1 MKAKLA
7 KNDPVLITQL
17 HLTDGSLFE
26 MASPVGFVCLWMDLE
41 HHSYSDETAANLMR
55 AERVGT
61 SDIVARP
68 AKGEFM
74 RMSRLLGASEYIE
87 TANKETFI
95 IAQLEEPSA
104 LDEAEAMCSFEGIDG
119 LMLGPAASET
129 IAVAATNTGKLNFI
143 YLSKYSTEH
152 EDNKLFESMDKA
164 PSDPIMGITELYNKD
179 TRADKINLS
188 MGVFKD
194 EQGSTPLLDSVK
206 KAEAIIYA
214 EEDTKAYSAIE
225 GFAEFND
232 AVLPLIFGADHEA
245 VTSGRAATIHTPGG
259 SGALR
264 VVGDFLNKL
273 SSSKTIWVSDPT
285 WVNHINIFE
294 TAGLEVKLYPYF
306 DKASNG
312 LAFEAMMTALADIPS
327 ADAVLFHGCCHNPT
341 GVDPSNEQWQLIAD
355 LVHGNGL
362 LPVLDFA
369 YQGFAEGIRE
379 DGEGPLKL
387 VRPGKETLVCGSF
400 SKNFALYN
408 ERTGSLTAVATDA
421 AAVDIAT
428 SQIKSVIRSIYS
440 SPPAHGGIIVSTIL
454 NDPEL
459 RAQWE
464 GELKKMRDRIQAMR
478 QLLADTLT
486 AKGVPG
492 DHSFITKQRGMFSF
506 SGLSP
511 KQVEQLKNEH
521 AVYIVGNGRI
531 NVAAITPSN
540 CDALCEAISKV
551 N

>member
-1 MKAKLA
+1 M
-7 KNDPVLITQL
+7 
-17 HLTDGSLFE
+17 
-26 MASPVGFVCLWMDLE
+26 
-41 HHSYSDETAANLMR
+41 
-55 AERVGT
+55 
-61 SDIVARP
+61 
-68 AKGEFM
+68 
-74 RMSRLLGASEYIE
+74 
-87 TANKETFI
+87 
-95 IAQLEEPSA
+95 
-104 LDEAEAMCSFEGIDG
+104 
-119 LMLGPAASET
+119 
-129 IAVAATNTGKLNFI
+129 
-143 YLSKYSTEH
+143 
-152 EDNKLFESMDKA
+152 FESMDKA
-164 PSDPIMGITELYNKD
+164 PADPIMGITELYNKD
-179 TRADKINLS
+179 TSANKINLS

-194 EQGSTPLLDSVK
+194 EHGYTPLLDCVK
-206 KAEAIIYA
+206 KAEAKIYA
-214 EEDTKAYSAIE
+214 NENTKAYSAIE
-225 GFAEFND
+225 GFAAFNE
-232 AVLPLIFGADHEA
+232 AVLPLIFGPEHEA

-264 VVGDFLNKL
+264 IVGDFLNKL
-273 SSSKTIWVSDPT
+273 SPSKTIWVSDPT

-294 TAGLEVKLYPYF
+294 TAGLAVKRYPYF

-312 LAFEAMMTALADIPS
+312 LAFDAMMSALADIP
-327 ADAVLFHGCCHNPT
+327 AGDAVLLHGCCHNPT
-341 GVDPSNEQWQLIAD
+341 GVDPTNEQWQQIAD

-362 LPVLDFA
+362 MPVLDFA

-387 VRPGKETLVCGSF
+387 VRPGKETFICGSF

-408 ERTGSLTAVATDA
+408 ERTGSLTAVAADA

-464 GELKKMRDRIQAMR
+464 GELKEMRDRIQAMR

-506 SGLSP
+506 SGLNP
-511 KQVEQLKNEH
+511 EQVDKLKNDH
-521 AVYIVGNGRI
+521 SIYIVGNGRI
-531 NVAAITPSN
+531 NVAAITPTN
-540 CDALCEAISKV
+540 CDALCEAIARV
-551 N
+551 T

>member
-188 MGVFKD
+188 
-194 EQGSTPLLDSVK
+194 
-206 KAEAIIYA
+206 
-214 EEDTKAYSAIE
+214 
-225 GFAEFND
+225 
-232 AVLPLIFGADHEA
+232 
-245 VTSGRAATIHTPGG
+245 
-259 SGALR
+259 
-264 VVGDFLNKL
+264 
-273 SSSKTIWVSDPT
+273 
-285 WVNHINIFE
+285 
-294 TAGLEVKLYPYF
+294 
-306 DKASNG
+306 
-312 LAFEAMMTALADIPS
+312 
-327 ADAVLFHGCCHNPT
+327 
-341 GVDPSNEQWQLIAD
+341 
-355 LVHGNGL
+355 
-362 LPVLDFA
+362 
-369 YQGFAEGIRE
+369 
-379 DGEGPLKL
+379 
-387 VRPGKETLVCGSF
+387 
-400 SKNFALYN
+400 
-408 ERTGSLTAVATDA
+408 
-421 AAVDIAT
+421 
-428 SQIKSVIRSIYS
+428 
-440 SPPAHGGIIVSTIL
+440 
-454 NDPEL
+454 
-459 RAQWE
+459 
-464 GELKKMRDRIQAMR
+464 
-478 QLLADTLT
+478 
-486 AKGVPG
+486 
-492 DHSFITKQRGMFSF
+492 
-506 SGLSP
+506 
-511 KQVEQLKNEH
+511 
-521 AVYIVGNGRI
+521 
-531 NVAAITPSN
+531 
-540 CDALCEAISKV
+540 
-551 N
+551 